1 MTPRRKRTVAASPAV
16 KQSRRTPNV
25 GDTALYKRR
34 VAEGLGGLVSYGH
47 QRVFLPRQDGTTTG
61 PANMD
66 MDQNKL
72 DAAKKILGVRTETD
86 AVDAALDLV
95 LFQSE
100 VRAGIDRMVAAGGS
114 ATSYS
119 PLPAKRLV

>member
-1 MTPRRKRTVAASPAV
+1 VFALMTPRRKRTIAGSPAV
-16 KQSRRTPNV
+16 KQSRRAPNA

-34 VAEGLGGLVSYGH
+34 VAEGLGGLVSYGASAG
-47 QRVFLPRQDGTTTG
+47 VFAPTG
-61 PANMD
+61 RHDDWTRKNMD

-95 LFQSE
+95 LFHSE
-100 VRAGIDRMVAAGGS
+100 VRAGIDRMVAAGGIGDV
-114 ATSYS
+114 YE
-119 PLPAKRLV
+119 RG

>member
-1 MTPRRKRTVAASPAV
+1 
-16 KQSRRTPNV
+16 
-25 GDTALYKRR
+25 
-34 VAEGLGGLVSYGH
+34 
-47 QRVFLPRQDGTTTG
+47 
-61 PANMD
+61 MD